1 MTATAPRP
9 PATLAALAT
18 LLAILVLVLLGAP
31 VPAGAQDGGGPDR
44 VLIVSIPRL
53 TWQQVADEE
62 PPALTDFL
70 AESAVGNLSLRT
82 IGPRTNLGEAYATI
96 GAGNRAGARDGDAG
110 RLLAPD
116 DRIES
121 GTAADAFTR
130 RTGHDPGDAALLQ
143 MSIAD
148 IQGQNDRYGYAAEP
162 GALGTAL
169 EGEEVPV
176 ALVGNADLQVGGR
189 RVVFDPSAPTAEAED
204 GASEE
209 GIGLPPSSPI
219 VGTVEPVEGE
229 NRPAGLAVMT
239 EEGTVATGD
248 ASRDLLTDD
257 PGAPFGT
264 TLDAGSVLDALD
276 AHWADD
282 GLALVELSDLERA
295 DAYRS
300 LAVGAQA
307 DALARDA
314 LARTDALLAE
324 VLARTGPDDL
334 VVVVS
339 PAAPRSGE
347 TLTPMA
353 IRGPGFGSGTL
364 VSGTTRRDGYVT
376 LPDLAPTVLDELGID
391 QPSSMTGALIA
402 ASNDGDLSDDR
413 IDGFLTANEATAF
426 RDDLVEPI
434 TVLVV
439 ALLVVLYGIGVAAL
453 VRSSDWLRRGGAALG
468 LWVMG
473 IPVTTFLL
481 GFLPMHEWGGG
492 VYLVAMLGGAALLAV
507 GARIAG
513 RGERDHRRR
522 AVRTTLV
529 PVALTYLV
537 LLVDVVLLDG
547 RLQINTIFGY
557 SPVVAGRFAGF
568 GNPAYALFSMGAV
581 LLACGGWTLFDG
593 ERPGPH
599 RRALVAGIVA
609 LFAVTVVVDG
619 HPALGSDVGGVL
631 SIIPTAFLVVWL
643 LLGRR
648 LRPRVVVG
656 AVVATVAA
664 VAVFAAVDLARP
676 ESERSHLGR
685 LVEGSGD
692 GGSGLLTTVERKITA
707 NLTIL
712 TTSIWTLTIPLAL
725 VLLVLLTMRR
735 PRLLDDRLPD
745 DATTRATLWG
755 GICMCVLGMAVNDS
769 GIAVPAVMFTLFLPF
784 VMHQVLT
791 DPIEGTPGTGAVDG
805 DDGGDIPTGAA
816 VAPDDERVSAEP
828 SASVA
833 APEAGGVT

>member
-1 MTATAPRP
+1 MF
-9 PATLAALAT
+9 AALAT
-18 LLAILVLVLLGAP
+18 ALAAVVLLVAP
-31 VPAGAQDGGGPDR
+31 GSAGAQDGDRPAR

-53 TWQQVADEE
+53 TWQDVADEE
-62 PPALTDFL
+62 PPALRGFF
-70 AESAVGNLSLRT
+70 AESALGNLSLRT
-82 IGPRTNLGEAYATI
+82 IGPRTSLGEAYATI

-116 DRIES
+116 DRIEN
-121 GTAADAFTR
+121 GTAAEAFTR

-162 GALGTAL
+162 GALGSAL
-169 EGEEVPV
+169 EDAEVPV

-189 RVVFDPSAPTAEAED
+189 RVVLDSSAPTGEPQD

-209 GIGLPPSSPI
+209 GFGLPPRSPI
-219 VGTVEPVEGE
+219 VGTVEPAEGE

-239 EEGTVATGD
+239 EEGTVAAGD
-248 ASRDLLTDD
+248 ASRGLLTDD
-257 PGAPFGT
+257 PGAPFGV
-264 TLDAGSVLDALD
+264 TLDPDAVLAALD
-276 AHWADD
+276 ADWSD
-282 GLALVELSDLERA
+282 GGVALVELSDLERA
-295 DAYRS
+295 DAYRT

-307 DALARDA
+307 DALAHDA
-314 LARTDALLAE
+314 LARTDALLAD
-324 VLARTGPDDL
+324 LLSRTGPDDL

-353 IRGPGFGSGTL
+353 IRGPGFESGTL

-376 LPDLAPTVLDELGID
+376 LPDLAPTVLDALDVD

-402 ASNDGDLSDDR
+402 AANDGDLSEARVDD
-413 IDGFLTANEATAF
+413 FLQANEATAF
-426 RDDLVEPI
+426 RDRLVEPI

-439 ALLVVLYGIGVAAL
+439 VLLVVLYGLGVAAL
-453 VRSSDWLRRGGAALG
+453 VRSSERLRRGGAALG

-481 GFLPMHEWGGG
+481 GFLPMEQWGGL

-507 GARIAG
+507 GARVAG
-513 RGERDHRRR
+513 GGERDHRRR

-581 LLACGGWTLFDG
+581 LLACGGWTLFGG

-599 RRALVAGIVA
+599 RRPLVAALIA
-609 LFAVTVVVDG
+609 LFTVTVVVDG

-643 LLGRR
+643 LLDRR
-648 LRPRVVVG
+648 VRPRVVVG

-664 VAVFAAVDLARP
+664 VAVFAAVDLQRP
-676 ESERSHLGR
+676 ESERTHLGR
-685 LVEGSGD
+685 LVEGGQSGD
-692 GGSGLLTTVERKITA
+692 GGSGLLTTIERKITA
-707 NLTIL
+707 NLSIL

-791 DPIEGTPGTGAVDG
+791 DPIAPVEPVERSPDPDPDPAV
-805 DDGGDIPTGAA
+805 P
-816 VAPDDERVSAEP
+816 VAEP
-828 SASVA
+828 E
-833 APEAGGVT
+833 PEVGVT

>member
-1 MTATAPRP
+1 MTAKAPRP
-9 PATLAALAT
+9 PAVLAALAT
-18 LLAILVLVLLGAP
+18 VLAAVVLLAAP
-31 VPAGAQDGGGPDR
+31 GSAGAQDGDRPAR

-53 TWQQVADEE
+53 TWPHVADEE
-62 PPALTDFL
+62 PPALAAFF

-82 IGPRTNLGEAYATI
+82 IGPRTSLGEAYVTI

-116 DRIES
+116 DRIEN
-121 GTAADAFTR
+121 GTAAEAFTR
-130 RTGHDPGDAALLQ
+130 RTGHDPGEAALLQ

-162 GALGTAL
+162 GALGSAL
-169 EGEEVPV
+169 EGAQVPV
-176 ALVGNADLQVGGR
+176 ALVGNADLQVGGG
-189 RVVFDPSAPTAEAED
+189 VVLGPSAPTAEPED
-204 GASEE
+204 SASEE
-209 GIGLPPSSPI
+209 GIGLPPRSPI

-239 EEGTVATGD
+239 EDGTVATGD
-248 ASRDLLTDD
+248 ASRDLLVDD
-257 PGAPFGT
+257 PGAPFGI
-264 TLDAGSVLDALD
+264 TLDPEAVVAALD
-276 AHWADD
+276 AHWVD
-282 GLALVELSDLERA
+282 GGVALVELSDLERA

-314 LARTDALLAE
+314 LARTDALLAD

-353 IRGPGFGSGTL
+353 IRGPGFESGTL

-376 LPDLAPTVLDELGID
+376 LPDLAPTVLDELGIE

-402 ASNDGDLSDDR
+402 ASNDGDLSEAR
-413 IDGFLTANEATAF
+413 IDEFLDANEATAF
-426 RDDLVEPI
+426 RDRLVEPI

-439 ALLVVLYGIGVAAL
+439 VLLVVLYGVGVAAL
-453 VRSSDWLRRGGAALG
+453 VRSSERLRRVGAALG
-468 LWVMG
+468 LLVMG

-481 GFLPMHEWGGG
+481 GFLPMDQWGGL
-492 VYLVAMLGGAALLAV
+492 VYVVAMLGGAALLAV

-513 RGERDHRRR
+513 GGEHDHRRR

-537 LLVDVVLLDG
+537 LLVDVVLLGG

-581 LLACGGWTLFDG
+581 LLACGGWTLFEG

-609 LFAVTVVVDG
+609 LFTVTVVVDG

-643 LLGRR
+643 LLDRR
-648 LRPRVVVG
+648 LRPRVVLG
-656 AVVATVAA
+656 AAVATVVA
-664 VAVFAAVDLARP
+664 VAVFAAVDLQRP
-676 ESERSHLGR
+676 ESERTHLGR

-692 GGSGLLTTVERKITA
+692 GGSGLLTTIERKVTA

-791 DPIEGTPGTGAVDG
+791 DPIDGSPGPGAVDG
-805 DDGGDIPTGAA
+805 DDVPSDAGAPSDDR
-816 VAPDDERVSAEP
+816 APADPPVP
-828 SASVA
+828 V
-833 APEAGGVT
+833 GVPDVGEGT